1 MRVQGIG
8 RGKEGVDKLSDS
20 SRGARN
26 TSFDPPALFF
36 YYSPGWLGENG
47 GHYLDQRSAEMR
59 QTLEIWEG
67 FSDGDGDRHLFEEF
81 MMIRSTEKAR
91 ISVNKK
97 DNKNKPINEEGKII
111 TKFRIRIKQV
121 LQSAEIREKTHEK
134 KRERDITKTDEKYIC
149 RSSLSLFSVAS
160 QVFMS
165 AIYVSKSPLFNIRAS
180 DKIRSHRYHSNTL
193 SLTWIILI
201 DTSNLGRN

>member
-81 MMIRSTEKAR
+81 MMIRSTEKR
-91 ISVNKK
+91 EFQWIKK
-97 DNKNKPINEEGKII
+97 
-111 TKFRIRIKQV
+111 T
-121 LQSAEIREKTHEK
+121 
-134 KRERDITKTDEKYIC
+134 TKT
-149 RSSLSLFSVAS
+149 SL
-160 QVFMS
+160 
-165 AIYVSKSPLFNIRAS
+165 
-180 DKIRSHRYHSNTL
+180 
-193 SLTWIILI
+193 LTKK
-201 DTSNLGRN
+201 GK

>member
-1 MRVQGIG
+1 MR
-8 RGKEGVDKLSDS
+8 RLFRRRRRS
-20 SRGARN
+20 SFVWRIYD
-26 TSFDPPALFF
+26 DPK
-36 YYSPGWLGENG
+36 Y
-47 GHYLDQRSAEMR
+47 R
-59 QTLEIWEG
+59 
-67 FSDGDGDRHLFEEF
+67 
-81 MMIRSTEKAR
+81 KAR

-97 DNKNKPINEEGKII
+97 DNKNKPINEERKII

-165 AIYVSKSPLFNIRAS
+165 AIYISKSPLFNIRAS